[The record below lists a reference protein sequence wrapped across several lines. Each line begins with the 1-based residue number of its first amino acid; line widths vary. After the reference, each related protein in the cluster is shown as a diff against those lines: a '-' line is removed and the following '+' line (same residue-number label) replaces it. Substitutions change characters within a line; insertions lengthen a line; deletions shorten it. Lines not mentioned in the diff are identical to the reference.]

1 MDGIQEDLGTRLH
14 FFATAVKTVEHF
26 KYQPR
31 PITPFSISTI
41 FQIKLSLILLP
52 IMFVQLFGGGGGGG
66 EGRTKYPA
74 YETMQLCIWLTGES
88 NNASHQC
95 GLGSDPS
102 VHTV

>member
-1 MDGIQEDLGTRLH
+1 M
-14 FFATAVKTVEHF
+14 EHF
-26 KYQPR
+26 TYQPW

-41 FQIKLSLILLP
+41 LQNKLSLTLLP
-52 IMFVQLFGGGGGGG
+52 IMFVPLFGGGGGGGGG
-66 EGRTKYPA
+66 EGRIEYPA